1 MTAADRRAR
10 ALRKRQLGLVLAILL
25 FATWIALAFLIPL
38 AWAAILAIAEWPLY
52 RRAISRFPGYDVL
65 LAMLFALA
73 TALIVLIPLSVAA
86 VSMAQESQAALD
98 WVRHVQQSG
107 IAPPLWLSSVPLV
120 GPRAADYWQQH
131 VGTPQAANAL
141 FGSVSASSVFAWTRS
156 IGGEVARE
164 MGLFLI
170 TLVALVSLLSHGKRI
185 GTDAAVAAART
196 FGPFGGEFLERMIA
210 AVRGTVNGTVLV
222 SFGEG
227 AIIGIGYVAAGVP
240 QPLLFTLFTM
250 LLALVPFGA
259 WLAFGFAS
267 LILIGGGQL
276 LAGGLLFAF
285 GVTVMTVGDNVVQPA
300 VIGGAVKLPF
310 LLALIG
316 AFGGLA
322 EMGLVGLFIGPVVM
336 AALLLVWREWIR
348 PNVEQGDI

>member
-1 MTAADRRAR
+1 
-10 ALRKRQLGLVLAILL
+10 
-25 FATWIALAFLIPL
+25 
-38 AWAAILAIAEWPLY
+38 
-52 RRAISRFPGYDVL
+52 
-65 LAMLFALA
+65 
-73 TALIVLIPLSVAA
+73 
-86 VSMAQESQAALD
+86 
-98 WVRHVQQSG
+98 
-107 IAPPLWLSSVPLV
+107 
-120 GPRAADYWQQH
+120 
-131 VGTPQAANAL
+131 
-141 FGSVSASSVFAWTRS
+141 
-156 IGGEVARE
+156 
-164 MGLFLI
+164 
-170 TLVALVSLLSHGKRI
+170 
-185 GTDAAVAAART
+185 
-196 FGPFGGEFLERMIA
+196 
-210 AVRGTVNGTVLV
+210 
-222 SFGEG
+222 
-227 AIIGIGYVAAGVP
+227 
-240 QPLLFTLFTM
+240 M

-259 WLAFGFAS
+259 WLAFGVAS